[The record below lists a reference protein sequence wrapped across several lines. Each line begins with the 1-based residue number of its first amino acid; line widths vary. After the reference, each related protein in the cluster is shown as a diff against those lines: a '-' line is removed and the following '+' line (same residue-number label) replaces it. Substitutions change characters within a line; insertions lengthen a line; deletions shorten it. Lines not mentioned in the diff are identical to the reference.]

1 MNTNLIMGDF
11 LADVDTDAEKESR
24 RVRMERWL
32 RALPFTAVL
41 LGMLGGVAQV
51 KGWI

>member
-11 LADVDTDAEKESR
+11 LAVADDAERESR
-24 RVRMERWL
+24 RVHMERWL